1 MKHTL
6 WENLKSWQSPEYK
19 WVDLT
24 HEFGSDTPRWPG
36 FDPMDYKVLFDL
48 DKAPMKV
55 QQFTF
60 PGQYGTHVDAPGHFH
75 AGGRLLDKIHVSE
88 FAYPLCVIDVH
99 EKASIDNAYSM
110 TIEDI
115 KEHEAEYGEIPE
127 GAFVAMRTDWYKR
140 WPDQDKSQNWVS
152 EGKACYP
159 GWSMGAL
166 EYLFEV
172 KNAGAVGHE
181 GFDTDPPTLESQA
194 PFKGEEYV
202 LAQDKFQIE
211 VMSNLDDVPPVGAV
225 IFCTFPK
232 VKDATGF
239 PARCFAIAPVA

>member
-1 MKHTL
+1 MEHML
-6 WENLKSWQSPEYK
+6 WEQLKTLRSPNFK

-24 HEFGSDTPRWPG
+24 HEFGADTPRWPG
-36 FDPMDYKVLFDL
+36 FEPMDYQILFDL
-48 DKAPMKV
+48 DAAPMKV

-75 AGGRLLDKIHVSE
+75 AGGRLLDNIDVSE

-99 EKASIDNAYSM
+99 EKAEADNAYAL
-110 TIEDI
+110 TVEDI
-115 KEHEAEYGEIPE
+115 KEFEREYGTIPE

-140 WPDQDKSQNWVS
+140 WPNQDKSQNWIA
-152 EGKACYP
+152 EGQACYP
-159 GWSMGAL
+159 GWSMESL
-166 EYLFEV
+166 EFLFEQRDV
-172 KNAGAVGHE
+172 GAVGHE

-194 PFKGEEYV
+194 PFKGEGYV

-211 VMSNLDDVPPVGAV
+211 VMSNLDEVPPVGAV

-232 VKDATGF
+232 VKGATGF
-239 PARCFAIAPVA
+239 PARCFAIAPA